1 MLAFRFGR
9 AGRFIPLITAA
20 AFILVAALNESD
32 VSGYTL
38 AFFLSIIIGSI
49 VSSDR
54 KSFGKAAL
62 GGLCNPMFGTV
73 SIAIILASIAG
84 KLVSGSGMIDALVAI
99 LLHLDVTSGLFVS
112 LSFLLCCV
120 LSMSTGT
127 SVGTYIIA
135 IPVFFPIG
143 LELGA
148 DPLVMI
154 GAIASGGLFGDNLAP
169 ISDTTIASATTQHAE
184 MSDVVRTRCRYSI
197 PVALLC
203 FIAFILLGSKGSVQ
217 HEAVAMVNNPLSLA
231 MLLVPASVI
240 FLCLRKVDLIASLSI
255 GIAIGSIAGP
265 ILGIFSF
272 SDLISYPG
280 GFSVSG
286 LYIDAIN
293 GSSSTVF
300 MLIGAFMFLG
310 ILDEAEIIKEI
321 GRGLSFLARGRRSA
335 ELSIMLAIGIGGAL
349 TGVCTVSMVALGPV
363 VHSIGE
369 KMGIRNERCANL
381 MDCGGLSLTAVAP
394 WTVHAVL
401 PASLAMIAV
410 PSAVIAPMDVV
421 LHNLYP
427 LFMMPLMLFT
437 IAFGGKENMK
447 NS

>member
-20 AFILVAALNESD
+20 VFILIAALNESD
-32 VSGYTL
+32 VNGYTL

-54 KSFGKAAL
+54 KAFGKAAL
-62 GGLCNPMFGTV
+62 GGLGNPMFGTV

-84 KLVSGSGMIDALVAI
+84 KLVSGSGMIDALTAV
-99 LLHLDVTSGLFVS
+99 LLLDVSSGLFAS

-135 IPVFFPIG
+135 MPVFFPIG

-203 FIAFILLGSKGSVQ
+203 FIAFLFLGGRGSVQ
-217 HEAVAMVNNPLSLA
+217 HEAVAMESNPLSLA

-255 GIAIGSIAGP
+255 GIAIGSITGLV
-265 ILGIFSF
+265 LGIFSF

-280 GFSVSG
+280 GFAVSG
-286 LYIDAIN
+286 LFIEAIS

-310 ILDEAEIIKEI
+310 ILDEAEIINEI
-321 GRGLSFLARGRRSA
+321 GRGMSFLARGRRSA
-335 ELSIMLAIGIGGAL
+335 ELSVMLAIGIGGAL
-349 TGVCTVSMVALGPV
+349 TGVCTVSMVALGPI
-363 VHSIGE
+363 VHTIGE
-369 KMGIRNERCANL
+369 RMGIRNERCANL

-427 LFMMPLMLFT
+427 LFMIPLILLT
-437 IAFGGKENMK
+437 IVFGGKENMK